1 MTNYNQIIFLNQE
14 VCVIVVTTLI
24 TKIKNKHLRLFLG
37 GLVSVKDQQVM
48 NVLPFWDI
56 FT

>member
-1 MTNYNQIIFLNQE
+1 
-14 VCVIVVTTLI
+14 VVTTLI